1 VAYFNSSQLLMTY
14 TIKP

>member
-14 TIKP
+14 RIKP